1 MTVKDE
7 FLSNIT
13 VRTIAKEDQ
22 IVSRELILSGLGE
35 HFPKIDPSLNPD
47 LTDIVAFYLQ
57 SGHQFVVAVIGD
69 RIVGTGG
76 LLIEN
81 QKVGRIVRL
90 SVNREV
96 RGLGIGQAV
105 VSELIQRAKNSQLL
119 RINVET
125 NLDWYSA
132 IGLYRRCGFRELY
145 TDDESV
151 HMVLDIRP

>member
-1 MTVKDE
+1 MTIQDE
-7 FLSNIT
+7 LRPNVI
-13 VRTIAKEDQ
+13 VRAIIKEDQ
-22 IVSRELILSGLGE
+22 IDSREIILSGLGE
-35 HFPKIDPSLNPD
+35 HFPEIDPSLNPD
-47 LTDIVAFYLQ
+47 LDDIVTYYLE
-57 SGHQFVVAVIGD
+57 SGHQFVVAITGD

-76 LLIEN
+76 LLIEK
-81 QKVGRIVRL
+81 QKEGRIVRL
-90 SVNREV
+90 SVIREL

-105 VSELIQRAKNSQLL
+105 VNELLQRAKNRHLL

-125 NLDWYSA
+125 NLDWYPA